1 MNNFPTRIPNC
12 DSYKVMLFW
21 IYLFLLMLVFVLQ
34 WFSLHWEILTT
45 LDYSCPNWVGLR
57 DHLRDAPWE
66 HIFKLGASA
75 AASEFCEWVQVIP
88 HSKYQV
94 KPHSSKWCSAA
105 CATAIVH
112 RNHFLYFYQKDKS
125 SDSKVTFRQASN
137 HELFISGPCI

>member
-1 MNNFPTRIPNC
+1 MDNFPNQIPNC

-57 DHLRDAPWE
+57 DHLADVPWE
-66 HIFKLGASA
+66 HIFKLSASA
-75 AASEFCEWVQVIP
+75 AASEFGEWVQVIP

-94 KPHSSKWCSAA
+94 KPHLSKWCSAT

-112 RNHFLYFYQKDKS
+112 RNHFLCFYQKDKS
-125 SDSKVTFRQASN
+125 SDSKVMFRQASN